1 MSDINQQVQQPAPQP
16 APQPGVNV
24 PSTPD
29 NSANALGAYESII
42 AQQQAQIEA
51 LIAQTNAQSEQITRL
66 VQGGAQITQV
76 QQQPQQGFIPQQP
89 QPQPMEF
96 PNVYQPYDA
105 QAASNANWKPPSM
118 LDDQDYSLES
128 LGKEI
133 GK

>member
-1 MSDINQQVQQPAPQP
+1 
-16 APQPGVNV
+16 
-24 PSTPD
+24 
-29 NSANALGAYESII
+29 
-42 AQQQAQIEA
+42 
-51 LIAQTNAQSEQITRL
+51 
-66 VQGGAQITQV
+66 
-76 QQQPQQGFIPQQP
+76 
-89 QPQPMEF
+89 MEF